1 MKSQHPRFSD
11 WWQRR
16 NSGAT
21 VRVSPVCTVYTAV
34 AAQGR
39 ETQGLAV
46 CSKQKEM
53 AHAITSRSLQPLHH
67 HLLVVR
73 AVVRV
78 GVSHAQT
85 QCLPPSCAQQYIF
98 TRTIKRTCSLDTG
111 TTMLRHTGNKGAQ
124 QKLICITK
132 EVLGDHSFV
141 ILGCNT
147 NWREEKLSPIS
158 PNLVIIVFVIDV
170 ALLKGCLGLCVS
182 PFPIYKV
189 LCRRYMI
196 RESFDDKLLN
206 PWIYYSVTAAGW
218 SLPLTLLLCVYLFLQ
233 GLCCVPERGAESP
246 DWRKLQSSWKRDE
259 YNCVTVMLKPNEQF

>member
-1 MKSQHPRFSD
+1 MKSQSPRFSD
-11 WWQRR
+11 YWQRR
-16 NSGAT
+16 RTGVT
-21 VRVSPVCTVYTAV
+21 VRGALVPTVYTAV

-53 AHAITSRSLQPLHH
+53 AHAITSRSLQSLHH
-67 HLLVVR
+67 HLLGVR

-111 TTMLRHTGNKGAQ
+111 TTMLHHIGNKGAQ
-124 QKLICITK
+124 RKLICITK

-141 ILGCNT
+141 ISGRNT

-158 PNLVIIVFVIDV
+158 PDLAIIVFVIDA

-182 PFPIYKV
+182 PFPNVKV
-189 LCRRYMI
+189 FRR
-196 RESFDDKLLN
+196 K
-206 PWIYYSVTAAGW
+206 
-218 SLPLTLLLCVYLFLQ
+218 
-233 GLCCVPERGAESP
+233 
-246 DWRKLQSSWKRDE
+246 
-259 YNCVTVMLKPNEQF
+259 